1 MSSADYHVGPRHSN
15 KDATVPLTFNYCMAH
30 SGRGW
35 DLTLLAYCDHLVTP
49 GLVQAGMNIAVDVA
63 ILLLPLPII
72 YKLHMP
78 VPKKIGLAGVFATGL
93 L

>member
-1 MSSADYHVGPRHSN
+1 
-15 KDATVPLTFNYCMAH
+15 MAH
-30 SGRGW
+30 GGRGW
-35 DLTLLAYCDHLVTP
+35 DLNLLSYCNHLATP

-63 ILLLPLPII
+63 IIILPLPVI

-78 VPKKIGLAGVFATGL
+78 LEKKIGLAVVFATGL

>member
-1 MSSADYHVGPRHSN
+1 
-15 KDATVPLTFNYCMAH
+15 MAH

-35 DLTLLAYCDHLVTP
+35 DLTLLSYCNHLATP

-63 ILLLPLPII
+63 IIILPLPVI

-78 VPKKIGLAGVFATGL
+78 F
-93 L
+93 